1 MNSFLLSKYR
11 TELMGVATIMI
22 LLCHA
27 SATWTTMPYLLK
39 RLLGI
44 GNLGVDLFLLV
55 SGVGIAFSLSRISS
69 LREIKYWYKKRFLR
83 IIVPYTMI
91 MIPTL
96 LYLKIRSN
104 HSWMDLLLHYST
116 IDFWTNHRGAWYIA
130 MILPLYVVSP
140 FIFRFINR
148 FSNTC
153 LVGIAISLFLFIFSI
168 FHFSGSSTAINILK
182 NIQYCCLRIPAF
194 ICGMSLFPLI
204 KDHKD
209 ISTRKLIRIF
219 LVCFVLI
226 AILRVLGKEYEF
238 PLLQLIPLVII
249 LLLLINK
256 VKSKLRL
263 LLFMGSISLESYLTN
278 VYLPLPIKDCNHL
291 ILNDR
296 LPDYLVYFIIVLL
309 GISISILV
317 HKMSNIVL
325 SKKSYDN

>member
-22 LLCHA
+22 ILCHA

-140 FIFRFINR
+140 FIFRFIN
-148 FSNTC
+148 T
-153 LVGIAISLFLFIFSI
+153 
-168 FHFSGSSTAINILK
+168 
-182 NIQYCCLRIPAF
+182 
-194 ICGMSLFPLI
+194 
-204 KDHKD
+204 
-209 ISTRKLIRIF
+209 
-219 LVCFVLI
+219 
-226 AILRVLGKEYEF
+226 
-238 PLLQLIPLVII
+238 
-249 LLLLINK
+249 
-256 VKSKLRL
+256 
-263 LLFMGSISLESYLTN
+263 
-278 VYLPLPIKDCNHL
+278 
-291 ILNDR
+291 
-296 LPDYLVYFIIVLL
+296 IVR
-309 GISISILV
+309 
-317 HKMSNIVL
+317 
-325 SKKSYDN
+325 